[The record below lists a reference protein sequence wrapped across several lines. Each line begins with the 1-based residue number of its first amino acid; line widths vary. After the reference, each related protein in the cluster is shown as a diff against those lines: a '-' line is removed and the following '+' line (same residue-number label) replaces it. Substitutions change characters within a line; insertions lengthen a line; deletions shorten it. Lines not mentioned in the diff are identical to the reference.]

1 MNIALLPYSYLDV
14 DNLLNN
20 FFAHSVFAFSTPT
33 QFHAIERAFCL
44 CNKENMFNASLCK
57 DYSPVGNVIA
67 NRSWNLEFA
76 WKLCIHLH
84 FFRIFKCLCK
94 FMFTFSIKRHIRN
107 DMLLCL
113 TQIPLSRFLLW
124 WVENLTEVLR
134 NFAPKAHT
142 DSTRFN
148 KKVIQQRIS
157 NRRIRPC
164 FWKIN
169 WF

>member
-1 MNIALLPYSYLDV
+1 
-14 DNLLNN
+14 
-20 FFAHSVFAFSTPT
+20 
-33 QFHAIERAFCL
+33 
-44 CNKENMFNASLCK
+44 MFNASLCK

-107 DMLLCL
+107 DMLLWL
-113 TQIPLSRFLLW
+113 TRISRISLIFL

-134 NFAPKAHT
+134 NFAPRAHT
-142 DSTRFN
+142 DLTRFN
-148 KKVIQQRIS
+148 KKVIHRKLVIVV
-157 NRRIRPC
+157 
-164 FWKIN
+164 FVHVFLKD
-169 WF
+169 

>member
-1 MNIALLPYSYLDV
+1 
-14 DNLLNN
+14 
-20 FFAHSVFAFSTPT
+20 
-33 QFHAIERAFCL
+33 
-44 CNKENMFNASLCK
+44 MFNASLCK
-57 DYSPVGNVIA
+57 DYSPVGNVIT

-94 FMFTFSIKRHIRN
+94 FMFTFTIKHHIRS

-113 TQIPLSRFLLW
+113 TQIPLTVFCFSGWEISLRFCETLLHG
-124 WVENLTEVLR
+124 L
-134 NFAPKAHT
+134 T

-148 KKVIQQRIS
+148 KKVIVRRIS

-164 FWKIN
+164 F
-169 WF
+169 